1 MFGRWC
7 GIGSKDTVAPPI
19 SILQIASKAAL
30 AYRPGNRTLEDHKG
44 AAPNCR
50 QMHGNIAVG
59 GILIPF
65 LIAKGN
71 PAAPIASNLSQVDMR
86 G

>member
-19 SILQIASKAAL
+19 SILQIAGKAAL
-30 AYRPGNRTLEDHKG
+30 AYRPGKTRTLENHKG
-44 AAPNCR
+44 AAPNCL
-50 QMHGNIAVG
+50 QM
-59 GILIPF
+59 P
-65 LIAKGN
+65 IAKGN